1 MPAQAARALF
11 LAASTGLHATAL
23 VAVGPAASSSDGWR
37 RSPEPDFPIE
47 VAPALEL
54 DARGPRVVQDVTRV
68 SEFVPRPTPAH
79 PHAPAVPPRA
89 DARAQDPSQTAPAH
103 FTMTVVQQDVPEGP
117 RASAASRSRPSADPE
132 EPGSAVLPENGV
144 SSPALLTSSLAP
156 PYPPQARAQEVEA
169 DVVLSIVVTSTGA
182 VADASI
188 LRPAGF
194 GFDEVALR
202 AVQAA
207 RFAPA
212 LRDGQRVAVRM
223 RWTVS
228 FRLR

>member
-1 MPAQAARALF
+1 MPAQAAKALF
-11 LAASTGLHATAL
+11 LAASMGLHAAAL

-37 RSPEPDFPIE
+37 RSPEPEFPIE
-47 VAPALEL
+47 VAPALEV
-54 DARGPRVVQDVTRV
+54 DPSGPRVVQDVTRV
-68 SEFVPRPTPAH
+68 SEFVPPATPSH
-79 PHAPAVPPRA
+79 PHARAVSPRT
-89 DARAQDPSQTAPAH
+89 DAQAQDPSQTAH
-103 FTMTVVQQDVPEGP
+103 FTMTVVQQDVHEGP
-117 RASAASRSRPSADPE
+117 SASAVSRNRPTAHAE
-132 EPGSAVLPENGV
+132 EPVSAVLPENGV

-169 DVVLSIVVTSTGA
+169 DVVLSIVVTATGA

-212 LRDGQRVAVRM
+212 QRDGRRVAVRM

>member
-1 MPAQAARALF
+1 LF
-11 LAASTGLHATAL
+11 LAASTGLHAAAF
-23 VAVGPAASSSDGWR
+23 VAAGHAARSSDGWR
-37 RSPEPDFPIE
+37 RSAEPDSPIE

-54 DARGPRVVQDVTRV
+54 DPSGPRVVQDVTRV
-68 SEFVPRPTPAH
+68 SEFVPPPTPAH
-79 PHAPAVPPRA
+79 SRAPAVPPGG
-89 DARAQDPSQTAPAH
+89 DARTQDPSPAAPAR
-103 FTMTVVQQDVPEGP
+103 FTMTVVQRNVHDGPSAPVASPSRPVASPEGSSP
-117 RASAASRSRPSADPE
+117 
-132 EPGSAVLPENGV
+132 VLPEDGV

-202 AVQAA
+202 AVRAA
-207 RFAPA
+207 QFAPA
-212 LRDGQRVAVRM
+212 QRDGRRVAVRM